1 VGFYALQI
9 VDANV
14 DAHLIDYDISEDLS
28 LTVDPAMLVPAMPA
42 PVDNV
47 ASFGLRCCLNF

>member
-14 DAHLIDYDISEDLS
+14 DAHLIDYDISEELT
-28 LTVDPAMLVPAMPA
+28 LTVDPAMLQPYGNTAT
-42 PVDNV
+42 
-47 ASFGLRCCLNF
+47 FGLRCCLNF